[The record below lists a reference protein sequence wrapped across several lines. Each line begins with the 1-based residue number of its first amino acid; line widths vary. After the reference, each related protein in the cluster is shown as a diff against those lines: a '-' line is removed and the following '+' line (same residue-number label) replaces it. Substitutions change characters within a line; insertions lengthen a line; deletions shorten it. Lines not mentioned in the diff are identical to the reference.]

1 MDDDITLLWPCRA
14 CTYHNVDSAATC
26 AMCGTVKETI
36 LPAYE
41 IPSSSTSSSSASAV
55 PFAEE
60 SEDREIRLALS
71 TTHCSHCLGVVGTNC
86 SCGLQCAKG
95 VNAKCVGD
103 PVMDAIRR
111 RERER
116 EEEIQ
121 RLEIERQEKA
131 AEAQRALEA
140 STSSCNMC
148 SAKLKPGFWGV
159 CNQCNK
165 LGCPRLHEEGGPQG
179 ALVQERFMQQQSEHS
194 ARVHA
199 QWAAQ
204 GIMSSSDASLSS
216 SAASLASG
224 RGWNSGG
231 SGSGSG
237 GSGGGGGRA
246 VLVPFIGGPMDTAT
260 FRRRMEAAGTPL
272 LPGQDVCHIIAKS
285 KGGADHSD
293 NFFVAGSS
301 FNRST
306 GNRSDHIIAYLAGLP
321 KTELAVAVSRSTG
334 YTGPSASVLV
344 QLGKDQFAS
353 LRRST

>member
-1 MDDDITLLWPCRA
+1 
-14 CTYHNVDSAATC
+14 
-26 AMCGTVKETI
+26 MCGTVKEI
-36 LPAYE
+36 VLPAYE
-41 IPSSSTSSSSASAV
+41 IPSSSSSSASAV
-55 PFAEE
+55 PIAEE

-95 VNAKCVGD
+95 VTAKCVGD
-103 PVMDAIRR
+103 PVMDAIKR

-148 SAKLKPGFWGV
+148 NAKLKPGWWGV

-204 GIMSSSDASLSS
+204 GIMSSRDASLSS
-216 SAASLASG
+216 SAASLAAG
-224 RGWNSGG
+224 RGWD
-231 SGSGSG
+231 SG
-237 GSGGGGGRA
+237 GSGGGGGGGIRA
-246 VLVPFIGGPMDTAT
+246 ALVPFIGGPMDTAT

-293 NFFVAGSS
+293 NYFVAGSS

-306 GNRSDHIIAYLAGLP
+306 GNRSDHIIAYLAGP
-321 KTELAVAVSRSTG
+321 RKTELAVAVSRSTG
-334 YTGPSASVLV
+334 YNGPSASVLV
-344 QLGKDQFAS
+344 ELGRDQFAS
-353 LRRST
+353 FRRT